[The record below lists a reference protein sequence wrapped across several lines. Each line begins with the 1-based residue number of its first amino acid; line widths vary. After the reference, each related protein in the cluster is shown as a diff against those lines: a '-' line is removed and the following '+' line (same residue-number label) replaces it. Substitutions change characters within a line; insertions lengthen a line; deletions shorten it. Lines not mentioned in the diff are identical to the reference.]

1 MYHHHIAK
9 AAALTLCVVFA
20 ALRHNVY
27 GVVGS
32 AIYGVSL
39 IALYTA
45 VVCAGVYRTLKARMT
60 V

>member
-1 MYHHHIAK
+1 MAVELHAGID
-9 AAALTLCVVFA
+9 VFA
-20 ALRHNVY
+20 ALY
-27 GVVGS
+27 QAGVLHSVW
-32 AIYGVSL
+32 AIEAL